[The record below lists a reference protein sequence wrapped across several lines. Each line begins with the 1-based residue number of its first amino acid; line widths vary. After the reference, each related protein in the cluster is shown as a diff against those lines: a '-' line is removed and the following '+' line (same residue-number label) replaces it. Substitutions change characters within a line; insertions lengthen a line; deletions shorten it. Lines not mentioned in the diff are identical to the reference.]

1 MRGLKYELTS
11 ITPIRKLVHVMNTL
25 EKGRRKREVVDKL
38 ILEENIS
45 I

>member
-11 ITPIRKLVHVMNTL
+11 ITPPRKLVHVMNTL
-25 EKGRRKREVVDKL
+25 EKGRRKREVVEKL
-38 ILEENIS
+38 ILGENIF